1 MLAAHIILRGSD
13 GGWIWALAGAA
24 AGVYLFFR
32 GFRML
37 QRKRL
42 ILNTPSS
49 KIRSASM
56 GLVEVSGLA
65 VGPYTMPAPITS
77 LPCYYY
83 RTMAW
88 QWKQSGKNSEWVKV
102 AEESL
107 HLPFYLDDNTGRVL
121 IDPRGA
127 ELDIHRDFHEEYSN
141 SLFSSKDFVPPNVS
155 SFLSRHGVSTEKK
168 LKVEEYCI
176 KPKNALFILGTL
188 AENPGL
194 EFSPTPVRT
203 VTGLAAGLNLN
214 VPGFVQEKIESVL
227 SGLPGVTSTTS
238 TRTFTRIILN
248 GKDDQNA
255 GLQPEVIRLST
266 ENGTPATSLSMT
278 QQQKIAA
285 ALTKA
290 GITNPAAW
298 AVAGV
303 PQAAAPAVQTAS
315 INGSPD
321 DTQEFDLKPKVV
333 LMKGTHDPAFL
344 ISWRSQRDVVAS
356 LGWKSALYIWGGPA
370 LTLLCAYIV
379 AIHFD
384 LL

>member
-1 MLAAHIILRGSD
+1 LLTAHILLRGSD
-13 GGWIWALAGAA
+13 ESWIWALVGAA

-65 VGPYTMPAPITS
+65 VGPYTMAAPITS

-88 QWKQSGKNSEWVKV
+88 QWKQSGKNREWVKV
-102 AEESL
+102 ADESL
-107 HLPFYLDDNTGRVL
+107 HLLFYLDDNTGRVL
-121 IDPRGA
+121 VNPQGA
-127 ELDIHRDFHEEYSN
+127 ELDIHRDFHEEYSD

-155 SFLSRHGVSTEKK
+155 SFLSRYGVNNEKK
-168 LKVEEYCI
+168 IKVEEYCI

-188 AENPGL
+188 AENPGV
-194 EFSPTPVRT
+194 EVSSTPVRT
-203 VTGLAAGLNLN
+203 VMGLTAGLKLN
-214 VPGFVQEKIESVL
+214 APGLVEDRIESVL

-238 TRTFTRIILN
+238 TSTFTTVIPSGN
-248 GKDDQNA
+248 DHQKP
-255 GLQPEVIRLST
+255 GLQPEIIKLTS
-266 ENGTPATSLSMT
+266 ENGSPATSLSMT

-298 AVAGV
+298 AAAGL

-315 INGSPD
+315 TSGAPD
-321 DTQEFDLKPKVV
+321 DSQEFDLKPKVV
-333 LMKGTHDPAFL
+333 LMNGTHDPAFF

-379 AIHFD
+379 AMHFD